1 VQQRNTFANSL
12 RSAVRSVRYY
22 ADGVL
27 AARELPPESQTM
39 SFLAPLFLLGG
50 LAVALPVVFHLVR
63 RSSREKQMF
72 SSLMFLKPT
81 PPRMTRRNRLENIF
95 LLLLRCLAIC
105 ILALGFARPF
115 LQKPMAATPTNTTG
129 AQIVLLVDTSA
140 SMKRDG
146 VWAEALVKANTA
158 LEQATTADQVAILTF
173 DDQVRTVISFD
184 QWAAMN
190 FSDRTAL
197 ANQRLAESNPTW
209 HATHLGNALIAA
221 AEVIE
226 DAEKRE
232 QHTGPRR
239 IILITDLQDGSRLDG
254 LQGYEW
260 PRGLEV
266 VVEPVKSKRPTNAA
280 LQWVMDAEDSAS
292 VAAESPVRIRVS
304 NSADAK
310 HEQFQIRWAGVAEAA
325 SLDAYVPPGQ
335 SRIVPAPKVPTNAVA
350 SRITLSG
357 DDDDFDNNVY
367 VVAPKAEEVNVLYLG
382 NEADTDA
389 AQSLYYLKRAFQ
401 DTRRQAVQLNHQ
413 NPLSRP
419 PATLSP
425 SDGERDGVRGARLAI
440 VTGTL
445 SEERSNEMRQYLT
458 NGGTALLVMNDPQL
472 IQTLG
477 RLTGIPDLTASEAAV
492 ANYAMFGAMDFT
504 HPLLAP
510 FADPRFGDFTKIR
523 FWKHRQLSP
532 DPLPGARVIASYD
545 NNDPAILEVPVGRG
559 RIFVFTFSWRPADS
573 QFALSSKFVPM
584 LYSLL
589 DQAGGVTA
597 QLAQFRVGDVV
608 ELGALTVQSS
618 AANVSVR
625 KPDGSQVQLTSGET
639 RFTQTDLPGVYE
651 VQGIAT
657 PTKFALNLDAA
668 ESRTA
673 PLPADELERLGVP
686 MKSDVVTPAFQ
697 AAQLQTQHNTELEAR
712 QKLWR
717 WLIVAALAVLLV
729 ETWLAGWITRRSA
742 APVEATA

>member
-1 VQQRNTFANSL
+1 
-12 RSAVRSVRYY
+12 
-22 ADGVL
+22 
-27 AARELPPESQTM
+27 M

-63 RSSREKQMF
+63 RSSREKQVF

-115 LQKPMAATPTNTTG
+115 LQKPMGATPTSAAG

-146 VWAEALVKANTA
+146 VWAEALAKANVA

-173 DDQVRTVISFD
+173 DDQVRTVIGFE
-184 QWAAMN
+184 QWAAIN

-197 ANQRLAESNPTW
+197 ANQRLAESKPTW

-266 VVEPVKSKRPTNAA
+266 VVEPAKSKRPTNAG
-280 LQWVMDAEDSAS
+280 LQWVLDSEDSAS

-304 NSADAK
+304 NSADANR
-310 HEQFQIRWAGVAEAA
+310 EQFQISWAGVAEAA

-350 SRITLSG
+350 TRITLSG
-357 DDDDFDNNVY
+357 DDDDFDNTVY

-382 NEADTDA
+382 NELETDA
-389 AQSLYYLKRAFQ
+389 AQSLYYLTRAFQ
-401 DTRRQAVQLNHQ
+401 DTRRQAVRLERRSPNRLDD
-413 NPLSRP
+413 NVAPETSR
-419 PATLSP
+419 SGDRR
-425 SDGERDGVRGARLAI
+425 SDGARLAI
-440 VTGTL
+440 ITSTL

-458 NGGTALLVMNDPQL
+458 NGGTALLVMNDPQ
-472 IQTLG
+472 IAQTLG
-477 RLTGIPDLTASEAAV
+477 YLTGVSAVSASEASV

-523 FWKHRQLSP
+523 FWRHRQLSP
-532 DPLPGARVIASYD
+532 DQLPGPRVIASYD

-597 QLAQFRVGDVV
+597 QLAQFCVGDSV
-608 ELGALTVQSS
+608 ELNAL
-618 AANVSVR
+618 AAQNDTANMSVR
-625 KPDGSQVQLTSGET
+625 KPDGSQVQIASGET

-651 VQGIAT
+651 VQGIAA
-657 PTKFALNLDAA
+657 PSKFAVNLDAA

-697 AAQLQTQHNTELEAR
+697 AAQMQTQHNTELEAR

>member
-1 VQQRNTFANSL
+1 
-12 RSAVRSVRYY
+12 
-22 ADGVL
+22 
-27 AARELPPESQTM
+27 M

-63 RSSREKQMF
+63 RSSREKQVF

-105 ILALGFARPF
+105 ILAFAFARPF
-115 LQKPMAATPTNTTG
+115 LQKPMAATPANTAG

-146 VWAEALVKANTA
+146 VWAEALAKANAA
-158 LEQATTADQVAILTF
+158 LEQTTTADRVAILTF
-173 DDQVRTVISFD
+173 DDQVRTLIGFE
-184 QWAAMN
+184 QWAEGN
-190 FSDRTAL
+190 FSDRTTL
-197 ANQRLAESNPTW
+197 AKQRLAESKPTW
-209 HATHLGNALIAA
+209 HSTHLGNALIAG

-280 LQWVMDAEDSAS
+280 LQWVMDAEDAAS

-304 NSADAK
+304 NSADATR
-310 HEQFQIRWAGVAEAA
+310 EQFQLRWAGVTEAA

-350 SRITLSG
+350 TRITLSG
-357 DDDDFDNNVY
+357 DDEDFDNTVY
-367 VVAPKAEEVNVLYLG
+367 VVTPKAEQVNVLYLG
-382 NEADTDA
+382 DEVETDA

-401 DTRRQAVQLNHQ
+401 DTRRQAVRLHHQ
-413 NPLSRP
+413 NPLTRP
-419 PATLSP
+419 SATLSP
-425 SDGERDGVRGARLAI
+425 SDGEREGVRGALSAGRLAI
-440 VTGTL
+440 ITSTL
-445 SEERSNEMRQYLT
+445 SEERSNEMRQHLT
-458 NGGTALLVMNDPQL
+458 NGGTALLVMNDPQ
-472 IQTLG
+472 IAQTLG
-477 RLTGIPDLTASEAAV
+477 SLVGIPAVSASEASV
-492 ANYAMFGAMDFT
+492 GNYAMFGAMDFT

-523 FWKHRQLSP
+523 FWKHRQLAP
-532 DPLPGARVIASYD
+532 NQLPGARVVAAYD

-559 RIFVFTFSWRPADS
+559 RVFVFTFSWRPADS

-589 DQAGGVTA
+589 DQAGGITA
-597 QLAQFRVGDVV
+597 QIAQFRVGDAV
-608 ELGALTVQSS
+608 ELGALAVQNN
-618 AANVSVR
+618 AANLSVR
-625 KPDGSQVQLTSGET
+625 KPDGSQFQLASGET
-639 RFTQTDLPGVYE
+639 SFTQTDLPGVYE

-657 PTKFALNLDAA
+657 PAQFAVNLDAA

-673 PLPADELERLGVP
+673 PLPSDELERLGVP
-686 MKSDVVTPAFQ
+686 MESDVVTPASQ

-742 APVEATA
+742 APVEATV

>member
-1 VQQRNTFANSL
+1 
-12 RSAVRSVRYY
+12 
-22 ADGVL
+22 
-27 AARELPPESQTM
+27 M

-63 RSSREKQMF
+63 RSSREKQVF

-115 LQKPMAATPTNTTG
+115 LQKPMAATPTSAAG

-146 VWAEALVKANTA
+146 VWAEALAKANAA

-173 DDQVRTVISFD
+173 DDQVRTVIGFE

-190 FSDRTAL
+190 FSDRTTL
-197 ANQRLAESNPTW
+197 AKQRLAESKPTW
-209 HATHLGNALIAA
+209 HSTHLGNALIAA

-239 IILITDLQDGSRLDG
+239 IVLITDLQDGSRLDG

-266 VVEPVKSKRPTNAA
+266 VVEPAKSKRPTNAG
-280 LQWVMDAEDSAS
+280 LQWVLDAEDSAS

-310 HEQFQIRWAGVAEAA
+310 REQFQLRWAGVAEAA

-350 SRITLSG
+350 TRLTLSG
-357 DDDDFDNNVY
+357 DDDDFDNTVY
-367 VVAPKAEEVNVLYLG
+367 VVTPKAEEVNVLYLG
-382 NEADTDA
+382 GEVEPDA

-401 DTRRQAVQLNHQ
+401 DTRRQAVRLERRSPNRLDD
-413 NPLSRP
+413 NVAPETSR
-419 PATLSP
+419 SGDRR
-425 SDGERDGVRGARLAI
+425 SDGYRLAI
-440 VTGTL
+440 ITSTL

-458 NGGTALLVMNDPQL
+458 NGGTALLVMNDPQ
-472 IQTLG
+472 IAQTLG
-477 RLTGIPDLTASEAAV
+477 SLSGIPAVSASEASLG
-492 ANYAMFGAMDFT
+492 NYAMFGAMDFT

-510 FADPRFGDFTKIR
+510 FSDPRFGDFTKIR
-523 FWKHRQLSP
+523 FWKHRQLAP
-532 DPLPGARVIASYD
+532 EQLPGARVIASYD

-559 RIFVFTFSWRPADS
+559 RVFVFTFSWRPADS

-589 DQAGGVTA
+589 DQAGGITA
-597 QLAQFRVGDVV
+597 QIAQFRVGDVV
-608 ELGALTVQSS
+608 ELGALAVQNN
-618 AANVSVR
+618 AANLSVR
-625 KPDGSQVQLTSGET
+625 KPDGSQIQLASGET
-639 RFTQTDLPGVYE
+639 SFTQTDLPGVYE

-657 PTKFALNLDAA
+657 PAKFAVNLDAA

-673 PLPADELERLGVP
+673 PLPTDELERLGVP

-742 APVEATA
+742 APAEATV